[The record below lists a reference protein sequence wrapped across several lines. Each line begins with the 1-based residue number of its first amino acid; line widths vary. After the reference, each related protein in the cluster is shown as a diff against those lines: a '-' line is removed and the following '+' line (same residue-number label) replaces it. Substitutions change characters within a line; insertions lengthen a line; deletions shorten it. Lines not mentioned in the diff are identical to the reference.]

1 MYRIT
6 IEVSGTDAKG
16 FAHITNL
23 DKVNIRNEKTGD
35 SSLSID
41 DEFTASASYITEGK
55 VKEIAAQG
63 MVHSNEK
70 ASVRIDVYKRQQGNE
85 MSFALQSYN
94 NQLKVSTAKDAVEN
108 SNLFVID
115 KNMNTYSI
123 VIRRNETSVFTYN
136 LSLIHICNTRENTE
150 NEKRS
155 IL

>member
-1 MYRIT
+1 MKKNFYSLAILAFVVALASCSKDDDPTTGSSDAGVYRIT

-41 DEFTASASYITEGK
+41 DEFTASASYVTEGK

-70 ASVRIDVYKRQQGNE
+70 ASVRMKVTKDGKTVFDESKSIDP
-85 MSFALQSYN
+85 
-94 NQLKVSTAKDAVEN
+94 
-108 SNLFVID
+108 
-115 KNMNTYSI
+115 
-123 VIRRNETSVFTYN
+123 ETGTGKIGELRFTTI
-136 LSLIHICNTRENTE
+136 SQ
-150 NEKRS
+150 
-155 IL
+155 